1 MPGKPFQSKYIPHL
15 VDILKWREEGKT
27 FEQIAALL
35 PPSLK
40 PNSRVISDLVKRR
53 TKRKNRGGDLVT
65 IPITIPK
72 ESLRLILETFAT
84 ILSEKM
90 PAELRQ
96 QVDDIKTQIETIPAR
111 SSIDKQ
117 ARANSDKAL
126 ALAAKLKVEQEEK
139 ARNAAI
145 TKTRPKLNTDKIEL
159 LPELPKDR

>member
-1 MPGKPFQSKYIPHL
+1 VPGKPFQSKYIPHL
-15 VDILKWREEGKT
+15 SDILKWREEGKT

-40 PNSRVISDLVKRR
+40 PNSRVIYDLVKRR
-53 TKRKNRGGDLVT
+53 TKRKNRGGDWVT
-65 IPITIPK
+65 IPITMPK
-72 ESLRLILETFAT
+72 ESLRLTLQTFAT

-96 QVDDIKTQIETIPAR
+96 QVDDIKTQIETISAR
-111 SSIDKQ
+111 SIEKQ
-117 ARANSDKAL
+117 PRANSDKAL

-145 TKTRPKLNTDKIEL
+145 TKPRPKLNTDRIEL
-159 LPELPKDR
+159 LPESPKDR